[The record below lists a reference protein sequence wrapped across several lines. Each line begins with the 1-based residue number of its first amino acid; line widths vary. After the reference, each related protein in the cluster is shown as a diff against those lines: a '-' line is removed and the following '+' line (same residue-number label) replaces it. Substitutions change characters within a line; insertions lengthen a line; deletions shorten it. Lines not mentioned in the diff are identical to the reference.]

1 MEDLYGEKKKISCGK
16 IGRSY
21 KTDQN
26 VENLITTMF

>member
-1 MEDLYGEKKKISCGK
+1 MEEKIRILCGK

-26 VENLITTMF
+26 VENLITTLF